1 MEFVEA
7 HKGTLLSH
15 YSALT
20 PAQKMRYKDE
30 VTQLH
35 VKKQQTARDNP
46 RGVRRDME
54 ASFDAMDKE
63 VCLQSI
69 PNTRI

>member
-20 PAQKMRYKDE
+20 PAQKMQYKDE
-30 VTQLH
+30 VMQLH
-35 VKKQQTARDNP
+35 VKKQQTAHENP
-46 RGVRRDME
+46 RGVWCDME

-69 PNTRI
+69 PNMRV